1 MHTCESGARSG
12 MVLYEGRDRVCI
24 PKADGKVLGEMKTL
38 QVLYVTRSV
47 LEKALFF
54 FFHDGLLKEK
64 KKKEKE
70 REHCELQVI
79 DDGVKLKMKNRKC
92 MVYK

>member
-54 FFHDGLLKEK
+54 FFF
-64 KKKEKE
+64 
-70 REHCELQVI
+70 
-79 DDGVKLKMKNRKC
+79 M
-92 MVYK
+92 MVF

>member
-1 MHTCESGARSG
+1 M
-12 MVLYEGRDRVCI
+12 
-24 PKADGKVLGEMKTL
+24 L
-38 QVLYVTRSV
+38 QGLCW
-47 LEKALFF
+47 KKHIF

>member
-64 KKKEKE
+64 KEKK
-70 REHCELQVI
+70 
-79 DDGVKLKMKNRKC
+79 KNKGSTVSCRSLM
-92 MVYK
+92 MV

>member
-1 MHTCESGARSG
+1 MHTCESGAKSG

-47 LEKALFF
+47 LEKAHF

-64 KKKEKE
+64 KKEKK

>member
-1 MHTCESGARSG
+1 MHTCESGAKSG

-54 FFHDGLLKEK
+54 FFS
-64 KKKEKE
+64 
-70 REHCELQVI
+70 
-79 DDGVKLKMKNRKC
+79 
-92 MVYK
+92 